1 MYIRWRN
8 FFYSVKLGKENKANK
23 FLEIYLSI
31 MENEKK
37 MDIYIYIYIYIYIL
51 KFSSCWK

>member
-37 MDIYIYIYIYIYIL
+37 MDIYIYIYIYIYI
-51 KFSSCWK
+51 F